1 MKPTKR
7 YIKVEL
13 PEHDLKRGEIDGSL
27 KRAIFELGGYA
38 LISKIQFR
46 LIEIKGKYAI
56 IRFKLFDVDP
66 SLIFLIVPLA
76 KVRNSWLIPLA
87 CSGALSNIKLKDE

>member
-1 MKPTKR
+1 M
-7 YIKVEL
+7 
-13 PEHDLKRGEIDGSL
+13 PESGLKKEEIDASL

-38 LISKIQFR
+38 LISKIQYR
-46 LIEIKGKYAI
+46 LIKIRGKYAV
-56 IRFKLFDVDP
+56 IRFKLYEVDP

-87 CSGALSNIKLKDE
+87 CSGALDNIKLEKD

>member
-13 PEHDLKRGEIDGSL
+13 PELGLKKGEIDEQL
-27 KRAIFELGGYA
+27 KMAIFELGGYV
-38 LISKIQFR
+38 LISKIQYR
-46 LIEIKGKYAI
+46 LIDIKGKSAI
-56 IRFKLFDVDP
+56 IRFKLFEVDP
-66 SLIFLIVPLA
+66 LLIFLIVPLT

-87 CSGALSNIKLKDE
+87 CSGALDKVKI